1 LYRDRDR
8 ALAHRYGKYCAI
20 PACYRDN
27 SLPTN
32 WTVSRIAA
40 LVTQTTTT
48 AVPLDLML
56 RIVQKCPKSTTYNMK
71 INFMCENCLNIYDVD
86 MKSIQF
92 DKTREL
98 VFTPEPECPRCG
110 ATEEVV
116 LSNFGLEQ
124 IDHLIF
130 SNQIKTI
137 K

>member
-1 LYRDRDR
+1 
-8 ALAHRYGKYCAI
+8 
-20 PACYRDN
+20 
-27 SLPTN
+27 
-32 WTVSRIAA
+32 
-40 LVTQTTTT
+40 
-48 AVPLDLML
+48 
-56 RIVQKCPKSTTYNMK
+56 MK

-98 VFTPEPECPRCG
+98 IFTPEPECPRCG

-116 LSNFGLEQ
+116 LSNYGLEQ